1 MLFLLVFINEN
12 VYRFERL
19 HKNNLYK
26 KYFKVFDIIVR
37 IKCLKWKLK
46 EGNTIHGVQTPKI
59 GIQEM

>member
-19 HKNNLYK
+19 RKNNLYK
-26 KYFKVFDIIVR
+26 NYFKFFDIIVR

-46 EGNTIHGVQTPKI
+46 EGNTIRGVQTPKI